1 MERAT
6 ADQDRDLVDLVDEAG
21 RVIGQ
26 AARATVHHGNTPRH
40 RAFSV
45 YLTDDAGRVLPDQEG
60 PEQDHLAGRVVKLML
75 RPSATGRVRCGGYSP
90 SCL

>member
-26 AARATVHHGNTPRH
+26 AARATVHHSNTPRH

-45 YLTDDAGRVLPDQEG
+45 YLTDDAGRVL
-60 PEQDHLAGRVVKLML
+60 LTRRA
-75 RPSATGRVRCGGYSP
+75 
-90 SCL
+90 